1 MRIASDIQPIPTPSM
16 SLEPLRRSKP
26 ATAIADALVIAK
38 RDLRAIPRVPEAL
51 MDVTFMPILFV
62 LLFRYVFGGAIATE
76 GGSYV
81 NFLIPGI
88 IVQTMFFGGM
98 YTAVGLATDIR
109 KGVVDRFRSLPMAR
123 SAVIAGRTMSDM
135 VRNMIGTVVTLAVGF
150 AIGFRPDGGFGDWV
164 AAIGLILLMSF
175 AMSWVGAVLGLL
187 ARSTEAVQAVGFTF
201 IFPLTFASSAFVP
214 TETMPGWLRTF
225 TDHQPVTVTVNAV
238 RGWMLGTPIGSDGWQ
253 ALAWGVGILIVAIMV
268 SVWLYQRKTAA

>member
-1 MRIASDIQPIPTPSM
+1 MRVAGEILPIPTPTVT
-16 SLEPLRRSKP
+16 LTPLRRSKP
-26 ATAIADALVIAK
+26 VTAIVDALVIAK

-62 LLFRYVFGGAIATE
+62 LLFRYVFGGAIETDS
-76 GGSYV
+76 GSYV

-88 IVQTMFFGGM
+88 LVQTMFFGGM
-98 YTAVGLATDIR
+98 YTAVGLSTDIR

-135 VRNMIGTVVTLAVGF
+135 VRNMIGSVVTLGVGF
-150 AIGFRPDGGFGDWV
+150 AIGFRPDGSALNWA
-164 AAIGLILLMSF
+164 AAIGLILLISF

-214 TETMPGWLRTF
+214 TETMPSWLRVF
-225 TDHQPVTVTVNAV
+225 TDHQPVTVTVNSV
-238 RGWMLGTPIGSDGWQ
+238 RGLMMGTPIGSDGWQ
-253 ALAWGVGILIVAIMV
+253 ALAWGVGILIVAVTV

>member
-1 MRIASDIQPIPTPSM
+1 MRVAGELLPMPTPSVT
-16 SLEPLRRSKP
+16 LQPLRRSKP
-26 ATAIADALVIAK
+26 VTAIADALVIAK

-62 LLFRYVFGGAIATE
+62 LLFRYVFGGAIETDS
-76 GGSYV
+76 GSYV

-88 IVQTMFFGGM
+88 LIQTMFFGGM

-135 VRNMIGTVVTLAVGF
+135 VRNVIGSVVTLSVGF
-150 AIGFRPDGGFGDWV
+150 AIGFRPDGSAVDWV
-164 AAIGLILLMSF
+164 AAIGLVLLISF

-214 TETMPGWLRTF
+214 TETMPGWLRAF
-225 TDHQPVTVTVNAV
+225 TDHQPVTVSVNAV
-238 RGWMLGTPIGSDGWQ
+238 RGLMLGQPIGSDGWQ
-253 ALAWGVGILIVAIMV
+253 ALAWAVGILIVAIMV